1 MSAAGRSEL
10 VPDPVA
16 WKVMEPGWLVRDAE
30 GNELGKVAEVRGD
43 IEADIF
49 DGITMKHSLLGKA
62 EYVSADRIAGIFEG
76 AVVLSGEGDAD
87 PRG

>member
-1 MSAAGRSEL
+1 

-16 WKVMEPGWLVRDAE
+16 WKVMEPGWLVRDAD

-43 IEADIF
+43 LEADIF
-49 DGITMKHSLLGKA
+49 DGITVKHGLLGKA
-62 EYVSADRIAGIFEG
+62 EYVSADRVAEIFEG
-76 AVVLSGEGDAD
+76 EVVVVPPTGHAD

>member
-1 MSAAGRSEL
+1 

-43 IEADIF
+43 VEADIF
-49 DGITMKHSLLGKA
+49 DGITVKRGLLGKA
-62 EYVSADRIAGIFEG
+62 EYFPADGIAGIFVGE
-76 AVVLSGEGDAD
+76 VVLAGAGTT
-87 PRG
+87 R

>member
-1 MSAAGRSEL
+1 

-16 WKVMEPGWLVRDAE
+16 WKVMKPGWLVRDAG

-43 IEADIF
+43 VEADIF

-62 EYVSADRIAGIFEG
+62 EYVPAEQIAAIFEG
-76 AVVLSGEGDAD
+76 EVVLGDASGAT
-87 PRG
+87 P